1 MTELE
6 ITIRFLLSV
15 AAAIATIG
23 GAAKVIALVFDPWKR
38 FKADF
43 KTLETRVG
51 KLETDFGKRA
61 KTLDEIKANG
71 IMSNKALFVIL
82 ESLVSGNNTHEL
94 KQVKEELQ
102 DYFISR

>member
-1 MTELE
+1 MTEFE

-43 KTLETRVG
+43 KTLEARV
-51 KLETDFGKRA
+51 KTLETDFGKRA

-71 IMSNKALFVIL
+71 IMSNKALLVIL
-82 ESLVSGNNTHEL
+82 ESLVSGNNAHEL
-94 KQVKEELQ
+94 KEVKDELQ
-102 DYFISR
+102 NYFISR

>member
-1 MTELE
+1 MSELE
-6 ITIRFLLSV
+6 ITLKFLLSV
-15 AAAIATIG
+15 AAAIVTIG
-23 GAAKVIALVFDPWKR
+23 GAAKIVALVFDPWKR

-43 KTLETRVG
+43 KSLEMRVG

-82 ESLVSGNNTHEL
+82 ESLVSGNNVHEL
-94 KQVKEELQ
+94 KEVKEELQ
-102 DYFISR
+102 NYFISR

>member
-43 KTLETRVG
+43 KSLETRVG
-51 KLETDFGKRA
+51 KLETDFGKRI

-71 IMSNKALFVIL
+71 IMSNKALLVIL
-82 ESLVSGNNTHEL
+82 ESLVSGNNAHEL
-94 KQVKEELQ
+94 KEVKDELQ
-102 DYFISR
+102 NYFISR

>member
-1 MTELE
+1 MSELE

-15 AAAIATIG
+15 AAAVVTIG
-23 GAAKVIALVFDPWKR
+23 GAAKAISLIFDPWKR

-43 KTLETRVG
+43 KTLEMRVR

-71 IMSNKALFVIL
+71 IMSNKALLVIL
-82 ESLVSGNNTHEL
+82 ESLVSGNNAHEL
-94 KQVKEELQ
+94 KEVKDELQ
-102 DYFISR
+102 NYFISR

>member
-6 ITIRFLLSV
+6 ITIRFLLSI

-23 GAAKVIALVFDPWKR
+23 GAAKVVALAFDPWKR

-43 KTLETRVG
+43 NNLQSRVG

-61 KTLDEIKANG
+61 KTLDEIKTNG

-82 ESLVSGNNTHEL
+82 ESLVSGNNAHEL
-94 KQVKEELQ
+94 KEVKEELQ
-102 DYFISR
+102 NYFISR

>member
-1 MTELE
+1 MSELE
-6 ITIRFLLSV
+6 ITLKFLLSV

-51 KLETDFGKRA
+51 KLETDFGKRI

-82 ESLVSGNNTHEL
+82 ESLVSGNNAREL
-94 KQVKEELQ
+94 KEVKEELQ
-102 DYFISR
+102 NYFISR